1 MEDYSKV
8 TFVEYMK
15 KKKEIL
21 NSLGRTEGECYGI
34 PCSRCVFNAVES
46 CGGLELENPEKAIDL
61 IMNYEIPVDWTKVPV
76 DTPIYVRDSE
86 DESWYP
92 RHFAKFENE
101 KVFAWKEGRTSFS
114 AENDLDDITD
124 WRLAKLKDPV
134 KENGGE

>member
-8 TFVEYMK
+8 TFMEYME

-21 NSLGRTEGECYGI
+21 NSLGRTGGECI
-34 PCSRCVFNAVES
+34 NVQCSRCIFNVAES
-46 CGGLELENPEKAIDL
+46 CYGLELENPEKAL
-61 IMNYEIPVDWTKVPV
+61 ELVMNYEIPVDYTKVPV

-86 DESWYP
+86 EENWHP

-101 KVFAWKEGRTSFS
+101 KVFTWMDGSTSFS
-114 AENDLDDITD
+114 AKNDPDKMIG

-134 KENGGE
+134 KEK

>member
-15 KKKEIL
+15 KKKEVL
-21 NSLGRTEGECYGI
+21 NSLGRTEGKCAGV
-34 PCSRCVFNAVES
+34 PCSRCVFNVAEG
-46 CGGLELENPEKAIDL
+46 CCGLELENPEKAIDL
-61 IMNYEIPVDWTKVPV
+61 IMDYEIPVDWTKVPV

-86 DESWYP
+86 EESWYP

-114 AENDLDDITD
+114 AENDLDEIIG

-134 KENGGE
+134 KENGGV

>member
-8 TFVEYMK
+8 TLLEYMK

-21 NSLGRTEGECYGI
+21 NSLGRTGGECI
-34 PCSRCVFNAVES
+34 NVQCSRCIFNVAER
-46 CGGLELENPEKAIDL
+46 CYGLELENPEKAL
-61 IMNYEIPVDWTKVPV
+61 ELVMNYEIPVDYTKVPV

-86 DESWYP
+86 EENWYP

-101 KVFAWKEGRTSFS
+101 KVFTWMDGSTSFS
-114 AENDLDDITD
+114 AKNNPDKMIG

-134 KENGGE
+134 KEK

>member
-8 TFVEYMK
+8 TFVGYMK

-21 NSLGRTEGECYGI
+21 NSLGRTEGVCFGV
-34 PCSRCVFNAVES
+34 PCSRCVFNAVGG
-46 CGGLELENPEKAIDL
+46 CNGLELENPEKAIDL

-76 DTPIYVRDSE
+76 DTPIYARNFVGE
-86 DESWYP
+86 DWSP

-114 AENDLDDITD
+114 AENDLDEIIG

>member
-21 NSLGRTEGECYGI
+21 NSLGRTKGGCDGVR
-34 PCSRCVFNAVES
+34 CSQCIFNVAGG
-46 CGGLELENPEKAIDL
+46 CCGLELENPEKAIDL
-61 IMNYEIPVDWTKVPV
+61 IMNYKMSVDWTKVPV

-86 DESWYP
+86 EDDWLPQYFSGFVKG
-92 RHFAKFENE
+92 R
-101 KVFAWKEGRTSFS
+101 VFAWVGGKTSFS
-114 AENDLDDITD
+114 AKNKRSNTIS
-124 WRLAKLKDPV
+124 WNFAKLKDPV